1 MAHSNNVQ
9 RVAFVSGSTKG
20 IGFAIVKELLKE
32 GYFVVSNSRRQ
43 QEELSA
49 EFDEL
54 LNNSSNLCYMKG
66 DVTQE
71 EVVQTLFNT
80 IISEYKRIDV
90 VVNNVGATQKKPF
103 LRNTVKDFEGC
114 MEENLLTAFNCTK
127 YAVRHMIL
135 QKYGRIINVT
145 SMAGIHG
152 LAFEVGYSS
161 AKAGI
166 AGFTKAIAKEY
177 GGKGITCNAVAPG
190 IIETESQ
197 HINEAH
203 REKLMETIMVKR
215 FGTPEDIAYLVAYLA
230 SDKSSYVTGQV
241 IEINGGLFI

>member
-1 MAHSNNVQ
+1 MTDSNNVHP
-9 RVAFVSGSTKG
+9 VAFVSGSTKG
-20 IGFAIVKELLKE
+20 IGLAILKELLKE
-32 GYFVVSNSRRQ
+32 GYFVISNSRKE
-43 QEELSA
+43 QEDLSI
-49 EFDEL
+49 EFNEL

-71 EVVQTLFNT
+71 KVVQSIFNS
-80 IISEYKRIDV
+80 IISEHKRIDV

-103 LRNTVKDFEGC
+103 LRSTVKDFEGC

-127 YAVRHMIL
+127 YAIRHMLL

-145 SMAGIHG
+145 SMAGMHG
-152 LAFEVGYSS
+152 LAFEVEYSS

-166 AGFTKAIAKEY
+166 VGFTKAIAKEY

-190 IIETESQ
+190 IIETESK
-197 HINEAH
+197 HIDEAH
-203 REKLMETIMVKR
+203 REKLIDTIMVKR
-215 FGTPEDIAYLVAYLA
+215 FGTPEDVAHLVTYLA
-230 SDKSSYVTGQV
+230 SHKSSYVTGQV